1 MIKQK
6 LMKNKIY
13 QVFEYAYLAMA
24 AFSVY
29 LVITNWELNR
39 SRAYVFLLFAIV
51 AVFMFFFKRKF
62 RKNIEEHNKKQ

>member
-1 MIKQK
+1 
-6 LMKNKIY
+6 MKNKIY